1 MVLNLKN
8 ILGAAGTAA
17 LIRGPTV
24 STACPPIN
32 KLPVFQH
39 GKHGH
44 GVGHWGLANNMGMTT
59 DVLLVGLLTF
69 RLVTLSWK

>member
-17 LIRGPTV
+17 LIRGPT
-24 STACPPIN
+24 
-32 KLPVFQH
+32 H

-44 GVGHWGLANNMGMTT
+44 GVGQWGLVNNMGMTT

>member
-24 STACPPIN
+24 ST
-32 KLPVFQH
+32 
-39 GKHGH
+39 
-44 GVGHWGLANNMGMTT
+44 
-59 DVLLVGLLTF
+59 
-69 RLVTLSWK
+69 RLRRYKRQ